1 MLVGFLRAC
10 EPEVNL
16 GAASKESTILVPGI
30 GVRAHTVMT
39 THCTSIIAIRSVV
52 VLSACPALQ
61 VYLDLQ
67 REGYLVEYQRVPVT
81 DEKSPK
87 ERDFDLLVR

>member
-1 MLVGFLRAC
+1 MEARLSTAKVAVHLFMIELPAIAMAMTDR
-10 EPEVNL
+10 
-16 GAASKESTILVPGI
+16 GALIVFATIFFYHISP
-30 GVRAHTVMT
+30 
-39 THCTSIIAIRSVV
+39 
-52 VLSACPALQ
+52 LSQ

-87 ERDFDLLVR
+87 ERDFDLLVRVLDIDLLVDSH

>member
-1 MLVGFLRAC
+1 MR
-10 EPEVNL
+10 
-16 GAASKESTILVPGI
+16 
-30 GVRAHTVMT
+30 HTFT
-39 THCTSIIAIRSVV
+39 PYP
-52 VLSACPALQ
+52 LCPPLQ

-87 ERDFDLLVR
+87 ERDFDLLVRE